1 MAEEIEVKLRIR
13 DGDEARRRL
22 GGAGAVA
29 LSPRVFERNRVYD
42 DARGMLR
49 KSGRLLRLRTAG
61 NVHLL
66 TLKAKPPAGEDSG
79 YKVRIEHESHVED
92 ADAVHQV
99 LLGLGYK
106 VTYRYE
112 KYRQPYRLGEV
123 EVLLDETPIGAFLE
137 LEGRPRAI
145 DDAARALGYSRED
158 YVLKTYRQLHQE
170 AAGTDDPGDL
180 VFDAGAAP

>member
-1 MAEEIEVKLRIR
+1 MAEEIEVKLGIR

-22 GGAGAVA
+22 GSAGAVA

-42 DARGMLR
+42 DARRTLR
-49 KSGRLLRLRTAG
+49 KSGRLLRLRTSG

-66 TLKAKPPAGEDSG
+66 TLKAKPHAGEDTG

-92 ADAVHQV
+92 ADAVHEV
-99 LLGLGYK
+99 LLGLGYE

-123 EVLLDETPIGAFLE
+123 EVLLDETPIGTFLE
-137 LEGRPRAI
+137 LEGEPRAI
-145 DDAARALGYSRED
+145 DAAARALGYGRDD

-170 AAGTDDPGDL
+170 FAGTKSPGDL
-180 VFDAGAAP
+180 VFDADAAP